1 MVDGDEVERRV
12 SSLLQHQ
19 RQALENI
26 HVAQDRQVRQ
36 HARRHGLEGRSSAF
50 SVNDEVLWY
59 NSRRDTRRGDRIKRP
74 WRGPYRIMRVVGSG
88 TYRLVCIDTGKEIR
102 QVVNGSNLR
111 PYRRPNQPRSNVQ
124 VVVPPISLEND
135 NE

>member
-74 WRGPYRIMRVVGSG
+74 WRGPYRIMCGR
-88 TYRLVCIDTGKEIR
+88 IR
-102 QVVNGSNLR
+102 NL
-111 PYRRPNQPRSNVQ
+111 PS
-124 VVVPPISLEND
+124 SLY
-135 NE
+135 